1 MSAKLHTNAVSGS
14 GAALVEFVLVLPLLL
29 VLLLGIIDFG
39 RALNYWI
46 DTTHLANVTARWAA
60 VGKNPGP
67 DGTLQASIQGQA
79 DTAELRDGGTT
90 QVPNPVQICI
100 SFPDGSSEVG
110 DRVTA
115 TASVDYQWLPFLDL
129 PSASTTLTGEA
140 TMRLEAGPD
149 DQDYS
154 EGC

>member
-1 MSAKLHTNAVSGS
+1 MSTKLHMNAASS
-14 GAALVEFVLVLPLLL
+14 RGAALVEFVLVLPLLL

-46 DTTHLANVTARWAA
+46 DTTHLANVAARWAA
-60 VGKNPGP
+60 VGHNPGP
-67 DGTLQASIQGQA
+67 DGTLQASVQGQA
-79 DTAELRDGGTT
+79 DTVELREGGTT
-90 QVPNPVQICI
+90 QVPNPVQVCI
-100 SFPDGSSEVG
+100 SFPDGSAEVG

-115 TASVDYQWLPFLDL
+115 TASVDYEWLPFLDL

-149 DQDYS
+149 DQDFS